1 MKAGLVIGAPHVVR
15 YTVPGHQTGRNLFP
29 DLSEFRHSQPVFA
42 TGFMVGLMEAPCMAA
57 VYPYLE
63 PGEATVGTLINM
75 THLSAA
81 TPGTSLMAEARA
93 TAIHGQTVRFAVA
106 VTDSARDVVA
116 AGEHGL
122 RVVEVARFHDRLE
135 AKRAQLRRLGSSSL
149 PCEQRRLGRQ
159 RPHLPAGIEDPPDR
173 LGDLGD
179 LGDLGEHPPQDV
191 LAALALVH
199 RDVAGAGAAYDQHIL
214 PGFGHG
220 GGDGCVRL
228 LPRAAQPGRGR

>member
-63 PGEATVGTLINM
+63 PGEATVGKLINM

-135 AKRAQLRRLGSSSL
+135 AKRAQLRWLIFASLRTATAWKTAAAPSS
-149 PCEQRRLGRQ
+149 R
-159 RPHLPAGIEDPPDR
+159 H
-173 LGDLGD
+173 
-179 LGDLGEHPPQDV
+179 
-191 LAALALVH
+191 
-199 RDVAGAGAAYDQHIL
+199 
-214 PGFGHG
+214 
-220 GGDGCVRL
+220 
-228 LPRAAQPGRGR
+228 